1 MGLKLFNTLGR
12 KKQEFKPLKKGKVS
26 MYTCGPT
33 VYQYAHIGNLRAYLA
48 EDILRRT
55 LEYNG
60 YKVKQVM
67 NITDVGH
74 LVSDADTGEDK
85 VEKEAKKTGKTAKEI
100 TKFYTKQF
108 LDDLKVLNIEMPEK
122 MAWASLYIKEQIKLI
137 QRLEKKGYTY
147 LTSDGVY
154 FDTAK
159 FKGYGKLDGSRE
171 VLLRQG
177 FGGSASKSRVAH
189 SQEKKRETDFALW
202 KFSLG
207 EKRQQ
212 EWKSPWGVGY
222 PGWHIECSAISST
235 ELGQPFDIHT
245 GGEDHIAIHHNN
257 EIAQSEAAYGKP
269 LAKYW
274 FHNAFMVVNGAK
286 MAKSAG
292 NFYTLADLEKQGIEP
307 MALRYLAVSGHYRQ
321 KLNFSKS
328 ALEGAQNSLNKLRAI
343 FSFLPSSGQSL
354 PSSSDLIGGSRK
366 KTKMDSRL
374 RGNDEERGG
383 NDERGYGNDKGKVD
397 VGYKKKF
404 LSALNDDLNTSKA
417 FAVVWEL
424 LKSKKSLA
432 DKQATLL
439 DFDKVL
445 GLGLK
450 DYKPSAIPVE
460 VKKLVAEREKARAD
474 KDWKRADETR
484 TKLTKLGFEVEDTP
498 NGPKIVRW

>member
-1 MGLKLFNTLGR
+1 VRRMSLKIFNTLGR
-12 KKQEFKPLKKGKVS
+12 KKQEFKPIKKGQVS

-33 VYQYAHIGNLRAYLA
+33 VYKDAHIGNLRAYLA

-100 TKFYTKQF
+100 TRFYAKQF
-108 LDDLKVLNIEMPEK
+108 LEGLRKLNIEMPEK
-122 MAWASLYIKEQIKLI
+122 FAWASLYIKEQIRLI
-137 QRLEKKGYTY
+137 QKLEKKGYTY
-147 LTSDGVY
+147 TTADGVY

-159 FKGYGKLDGSRE
+159 FKSYGRL
-171 VLLRQG
+171 
-177 FGGSASKSRVAH
+177 GGSGLAGRRVSRVAH
-189 SQEKKRETDFALW
+189 SREKKRETDFALW

-245 GGEDHIAIHHNN
+245 GGEDHIAIHHND

-269 LAKYW
+269 LAHYW
-274 FHNAFMVVNGAK
+274 FHNAFMMVNGVK

-292 NFYTLADLEKQGIEP
+292 NFYTLSDLEKQGVEP
-307 MALRYLAVSGHYRQ
+307 MAFRYLAISGHYRQ

-328 ALEGAQNSLNKLRAI
+328 ALEGAANSLNKLRAV
-343 FSFLPSSGQSL
+343 FVE
-354 PSSSDLIGGSRK
+354 
-366 KTKMDSRL
+366 KTT
-374 RGNDEERGG
+374 G
-383 NDERGYGNDKGKVD
+383 GKVCQLRE
-397 VGYKKKF
+397 KRF
-404 LSALNDDLNTSKA
+404 LAALNDDLNMPRA
-417 FAVVWEL
+417 LAVVWEL

-439 DFDKVL
+439 EFDRIL
-445 GLGLK
+445 GFGLK
-450 DYKPSAIPVE
+450 DYKSSAIPAE
-460 VKKLVAEREKARAD
+460 IKKLAAEREKARQA
-474 KDWKRADETR
+474 KDWKKADKIR
-484 TKLTKLGFEVEDTP
+484 SVSAAKGYIIQDTKT
-498 NGPKIVRW
+498 GPRIVRG